1 MGKRIE
7 NGKITIPRAL
17 ESVGVA
23 IFKLCE
29 KGIDASYENI
39 LKELKVDINDRMKAN
54 KVHNALIV
62 LLYNFYIEKK
72 DCRTPTSPACY
83 VLKDRHKELIEALI
97 RRVEDLENRRM
108 K

>member
-7 NGKITIPRAL
+7 NGKITASRAL

-23 IFKLCE
+23 VFELCE
-29 KGIDASYENI
+29 KGIDVSYENI

-54 KVHNALIV
+54 KVHKALIV

-72 DCRTPTSPACY
+72 DCRTPASSVCY
-83 VLKDRHKELIEALI
+83 VLKNEYKELVEALI
-97 RRVEDLENRRM
+97 KRRVDDLERR
-108 K
+108 